1 MDLFQSAPHHDVLA
15 VLIQITVLLFTARI
29 FSEIA
34 QRLGQPSVL
43 GEILAGIILGP
54 SLLSG
59 LAPALG
65 YWIIP
70 HNEVQG
76 HLLEMVSL
84 IGAIFLLLITG
95 LETDLPLIRRHAGSA
110 ISAAAGGLVI
120 PFATGLVLGYFIP
133 SFLLVNED
141 SRLVFALFLAAAMSI
156 SAIPVIAKVL
166 IDLNLMRRDIGQAII
181 AAGMVDDTVAWVLLS
196 IILGL
201 ATSGEITAGS
211 VTYSVGSI
219 VGFLLLSFTVGRWLV
234 KRVLDL
240 VQDELITEN
249 RLITL
254 VVGLAFAWGAIT
266 QAIDLEAVFGVFV
279 MGILFGQMPRL
290 PKSVIHSLETMTFS
304 IFSPIFFAVAGLK
317 VNLWNLLLNPT
328 LLGVALVVFLVAC
341 FGKIVGSYVGARWLG
356 GQDHWTAMSF
366 GAALN
371 ARGAMQIVIASIG
384 LSLNIITQDMFSII
398 ILMAIGTSLIAP
410 PLLRWS
416 LKNMTPSAE
425 EMARLKREE
434 LAKGSPVAHIHR
446 VLLPVRRRTS
456 AKAAVQTIEAQLLQ
470 RMGNTLSLTLL
481 NIATDGNREA
491 GTTYLNQL
499 ATTFAQQ
506 ELLKKVLVNNK
517 PVDVIIDEA
526 KKDYDLLVLGASE
539 EHSKNPDVVFT
550 PFVDYLVRLAPCP
563 TMVVHGQRLQ
573 PNWQPRRVLV
583 PTNGSTAAK
592 HAAELALALTSAE
605 EEIHIL
611 HVVAPNPF
619 LTSGTEREEGLQ
631 EQINRGYQMV
641 KPLQTLGEA
650 QQRPVQVKVLVG
662 RPETAII
669 EYAKEQEIDLI
680 ILGTDVRAGTDR
692 LFLGSRVER
701 ILQNTPCPVVVFN
714 S

>member
-201 ATSGEITAGS
+201 ATSGAVTAGS
-211 VTYSVGSI
+211 VAYSVGSI

-254 VVGLAFAWGAIT
+254 VAGLAFAWGAIT

-341 FGKIVGSYVGARWLG
+341 FGKIVGSYAGARWLG